1 MCMEIRYTLIR
12 SNVHNLQSTPS
23 KEVLLNS
30 NDLDTLKCAQ
40 FVLNTLKSCRH
51 QLKCA
56 QLALNTLKSFK
67 LGPCFNSNNLHY
79 PQRLTNAL
87 NQLKS
92 PFNCI
97 KHAYNQ
103 STQHLQLPNVHF
115 NTSNSNFKNLQ
126 ASKHLPMPQMCT
138 NAPSTP
144 ATPKTPLNTITSQNS
159 LSNQLAINPLT
170 LELATL
176 GP

>member
-92 PFNCI
+92 PF
-97 KHAYNQ
+97 K
-103 STQHLQLPNVHF
+103 HLQTLKLTLTTSNVHLY
-115 NTSNSNFKNLQ
+115 TSEASISKPPNFQ
-126 ASKHLPMPQMCT
+126 AST
-138 NAPSTP
+138 NAPNIHLQWTYAP
-144 ATPKTPLNTITSQNS
+144 
-159 LSNQLAINPLT
+159 SNHPNMVHHNLYNRVILKRS
-170 LELATL
+170 
-176 GP
+176 